1 MHFPT
6 LFKPRDLIYNPDS
19 FPLAYRINV
28 AFKLIN
34 MAKLGGEM
42 VVPIDCTLLTAS
54 SSTFTTQPDTLFKTL
69 KGKMVT
75 TLNQQHIPI

>member
-19 FPLAYRINV
+19 FPLAYRIKV
-28 AFKLIN
+28 AFKLRN

-42 VVPIDCTLLTAS
+42 VVPIDRFFFNLHNPNRHLV
-54 SSTFTTQPDTLFKTL
+54 QK